1 MKPYNSTILSHQ
13 TAFKTNLTTNRLQQ
27 ALSVIRKKEK
37 NTSSFFNY
45 EATANKWKNWTA
57 FYSSVQGYE
66 HLRNNLPCQDF
77 SFAHAKSKRPIAIV
91 CDGAGSSKASQ
102 IGSRAVV
109 TSLKTLFLT
118 LEPILYKVLDKAEG
132 YTLKYLDAMV
142 IRHVN
147 EVLLDLSIEHNRP
160 IEDFSCTLLLMVG
173 GMINNYWLK
182 IGDGAI
188 VVETFETITKTVVE
202 ENKNTSSSFLDTV
215 RTDDRFSYVYL
226 NKPEL
231 VQLKEKV
238 VEENVFKLSYL
249 GGNNKG
255 GFANETF
262 FISKKSPYQS
272 GFISAKN
279 ISAFFVMSDGCE
291 IKFVDSKDTTKI
303 ATRLSTFAEK
313 AREGFFNSIQISKM
327 FYSTEFTSN
336 HNGDDCSLAFCSKD
350 I

>member
-27 ALSVIRKKEK
+27 ALSTIRKKEK

-77 SFAHAKSKRPIAIV
+77 SFANAKNKRPIAIV

-118 LEPILYKVLDKAEG
+118 LEPILYKVLDKAES
-132 YTLKYLDAMV
+132 YTLKDLDAMV

-188 VVETFETITKTVVE
+188 VVETFETITKTI
-202 ENKNTSSSFLDTV
+202 
-215 RTDDRFSYVYL
+215 
-226 NKPEL
+226 
-231 VQLKEKV
+231 

-249 GGNNKG
+249 GESNKG

-327 FYSTEFTSN
+327 FYSTEFTAN